1 MSVWRGDEQVDDS
14 QVMALASVWTMF
26 LVIGLVAALGPS
38 AFAFSKAGEEVVSSF
53 VYHQRPPATSHIGLA
68 LNASITVAIGF
79 AIGVPVATAACKLT
93 KSHMLML
100 KPLKSYVWLSNKK
113 L

>member
-1 MSVWRGDEQVDDS
+1 MSVWREDEQVDDS

-38 AFAFSKAGEEVVSSF
+38 ACAFSKVCEDVVSSF

-68 LNASITVAIGF
+68 LNASITVTIGF
-79 AIGVPVATAACKLT
+79 AIGVPVATAACKLP

-100 KPLKSYVWLSNKK
+100 KPLKSDV
-113 L
+113 